1 MSSPSTS
8 LCDFPQTSYIAFP
21 LILSGGCLSALPI
34 LSYLA
39 APSGLGARLLTPV
52 ISSAL
57 RILSDDTST
66 VENNP
71 QKAIVL
77 LTAFYLFTVY
87 MASVMLS
94 NMGQLL
100 GNKAG
105 YKNKEPRFNKRNI
118 PNGLPHRMIATHE
131 ALCDIFPAYA
141 VTAALIATSITPKSS
156 STSINALVLHVFLKV
171 AVYSPAYLLDI
182 DVVRTYSHMCAVAAL
197 LVALWAIVIEKA

>member
-1 MSSPSTS
+1 
-8 LCDFPQTSYIAFP
+8 
-21 LILSGGCLSALPI
+21 
-34 LSYLA
+34 
-39 APSGLGARLLTPV
+39 LTPV

-105 YKNKEPRFNKRNI
+105 YKNKGSR
-118 PNGLPHRMIATHE
+118 
-131 ALCDIFPAYA
+131 
-141 VTAALIATSITPKSS
+141 
-156 STSINALVLHVFLKV
+156 
-171 AVYSPAYLLDI
+171 
-182 DVVRTYSHMCAVAAL
+182 AAL
-197 LVALWAIVIEKA
+197 LWIFEIA